1 MSAELDYGTIIT
13 DLDEVGF
20 HIIPSVIPVEKADE
34 ARAALEQL
42 LEKETTAHALAEKT
56 QRVGR
61 IAVKH
66 PIFLE
71 LMTHAAIVTLW
82 RRYLGDDVICSTW
95 SGNTVYPGAAAI
107 NWHADYP
114 YYSIVPPYPPGRL
127 AGQTIWLLNDLTEE
141 NGATAMLPG
150 SHLKG
155 EPPPPELKHKW
166 MDEGRILTGTRGSV
180 IVMNGASWHTARPNR
195 TGASRSVLLG
205 MYMRPWFIPLEDM
218 RGQLAELENPSELVR
233 HLMCAN
239 QRVPKNVG
247 AA

>member
-71 LMTHAAIVTLW
+71 LMADTRVL
-82 RRYLGDDVICSTW
+82 DVIRVMCGDWLRLDHAYGIEMDSSW
-95 SGNTVYPGAAAI
+95 AGRENLHGGARTDQGEHQYQ
-107 NWHADYP
+107 WHQ
-114 YYSIVPPYPPGRL
+114 G
-127 AGQTIWLLNDLTEE
+127 
-141 NGATAMLPG
+141 
-150 SHLKG
+150 
-155 EPPPPELKHKW
+155 
-166 MDEGRILTGTRGSV
+166 
-180 IVMNGASWHTARPNR
+180 
-195 TGASRSVLLG
+195 
-205 MYMRPWFIPLEDM
+205 
-218 RGQLAELENPSELVR
+218 
-233 HLMCAN
+233 
-239 QRVPKNVG
+239 
-247 AA
+247 